1 MSEQLALNLEAPGF
15 VPRAQTKPLLKYV
28 GGKRWIVPILARG
41 IHSAL
46 CASGGRY
53 VEPFLGGGALACDLG
68 LPGMLLTDWNGP
80 LIEFYQ
86 AVVASPQA
94 VIDAI
99 ARLVGRWGY
108 TEPDYYAVR
117 AWEPEETND
126 RAARFLYLNK
136 LGYNGVYRENA
147 SGKFNVPWGKRKVAD
162 GSNPFFEEGAL
173 HRFAHAMATA
183 TIERADF
190 RECLAEVRRGDVVFA
205 DPPYAGTFDAYT
217 ADGFPEAAQE
227 ELAVTL
233 EYLAVEV
240 GAIVFMTNADT
251 PDVRRWYAWGDL
263 VPTAELR
270 SVNSKADGR
279 DRTKCVLVT
288 NRMDLVGV

>member
-1 MSEQLALNLEAPGF
+1 MNQLDLNIEAPGF
-15 VPRAQTKPLLKYV
+15 VPRAQATPLIKWA
-28 GGKRWIVPILARG
+28 GGKRWIIPTLARG

-53 VEPFLGGGALACDLG
+53 VEPFLGGAALACDLG
-68 LPGMLLTDWNGP
+68 LPGMLLTDWNRP

-86 AVVASPQA
+86 TVVADPGM
-94 VIDAI
+94 VRDAI
-99 ARLVGRWGY
+99 GCLLSRWGY
-108 TEPDYYAVR
+108 SEPDYYAVR
-117 AWEPEETND
+117 AWEPETATE

-136 LGYNGVYRENA
+136 LGYNGLYRENKA
-147 SGKFNVPWGKRKVAD
+147 GKFNVPWGKRKIALD
-162 GSNPFFEEGAL
+162 SNPFYEDGAL
-173 HRFAHAMATA
+173 ERFANAMRGSM
-183 TIERADF
+183 IEHADF
-190 RECLAEVRRGDVVFA
+190 RECLAEVHKGDVVFA

-217 ADGFPEAAQE
+217 ASGFPEAAQE

-233 EYLAVEV
+233 EYLAVEI